1 MKTGKPNRWDRTAAI
16 LVLLLILGTLGGIYW
31 IQVRE
36 RDDRLKAEAAA
47 LADRQ
52 KVEAERVASERRN
65 RESARQS
72 AEAERK
78 LQEQGL

>member
-1 MKTGKPNRWDRTAAI
+1 MKTAI
-16 LVLLLILGTLGGIYW
+16 LVVLLLILVVLGGIYW
-31 IQVRE
+31 NQVRE

-47 LADRQ
+47 QAERQ
-52 KVEAERVASERRN
+52 KVEAERLESERRN
-65 RESARQS
+65 RESARQA

>member
-1 MKTGKPNRWDRTAAI
+1 MKTAI
-16 LVLLLILGTLGGIYW
+16 LVVLLLVLVVLGGIYW
-31 IQVRE
+31 NQVRE

-47 LADRQ
+47 QAERQ
-52 KVEAERVASERRN
+52 KVEAERLASERRN
-65 RESARQS
+65 QESARQA